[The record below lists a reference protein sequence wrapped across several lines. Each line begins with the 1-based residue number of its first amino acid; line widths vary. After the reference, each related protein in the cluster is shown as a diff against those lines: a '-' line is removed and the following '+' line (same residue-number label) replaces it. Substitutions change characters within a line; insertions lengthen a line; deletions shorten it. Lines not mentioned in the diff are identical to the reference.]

1 MTAFPIAASDVC
13 IKASLRNLRRGRV
26 AFGLTPESRH
36 RNDLGI
42 LVRAM
47 TILAFP
53 TEASPQ
59 SQASLDE
66 RILDVPDRL
75 FDLLPAGVYVC
86 DRAGLVVRYD
96 RAAAELWGCSPK
108 IGDQP
113 VRFCGSYRLY
123 RTNGD
128 PVPHAKCPMAD
139 VLASGQGLRD
149 QEIIVEQPGGT
160 RIVALVNIEAI
171 KDGSGKVIGA
181 MNVFRAQPEQHSGQV
196 RLNGYKPASDALLQG
211 LPTAVYTTDA
221 AGRITFY
228 NQAAAELWGERPE
241 LSKSEFCGS
250 WKLYAP
256 DATPMPHD
264 ECPMALALR
273 EKRPVRGMQAIA
285 KQPDGTR
292 VPFMAYPTPL
302 CQQVSLRAHW
312 GGI

>member
-1 MTAFPIAASDVC
+1 
-13 IKASLRNLRRGRV
+13 
-26 AFGLTPESRH
+26 
-36 RNDLGI
+36 
-42 LVRAM
+42 M
-47 TILAFP
+47 TILALP

-59 SQASLDE
+59 SQVFLDE

-75 FDLLPAGVYVC
+75 FDLLPASVYVC
-86 DRAGLVVRYD
+86 DRDGLVVRYN

-108 IGDQP
+108 IGDQS
-113 VRFCGSYRLY
+113 VRYCGSYRLY

-128 PVPHAKCPMAD
+128 PVPHGKCPMAD
-139 VLASGQGLRD
+139 VLASGQGLPD

-228 NQAAAELWGERPE
+228 NQAAAELGGYVRN
-241 LSKSEFCGS
+241 LAKANSAAHGS
-250 WKLYAP
+250 SMRQ
-256 DATPMPHD
+256 T
-264 ECPMALALR
+264 ALR
-273 EKRPVRGMQAIA
+273 CRTTSVRWPWPCGKSGPSEAWRPSLSGRMARA
-285 KQPDGTR
+285 FR
-292 VPFMAYPTPL
+292 FMAYPTPL

-312 GGI
+312 GAYEHPRTIKRD